1 MRRLRLIT
9 GHLLGSPTRSVLGA
23 YVLLRLVNLHVT
35 ATLGG
40 SDSIRHLAIARRAL
54 WDAGFWSGRHPWG
67 TPLLWKLL
75 PGGDVGAVIGQ
86 LAVSTVAWAVLAVMT
101 SRSFRAPRMRLAA
114 LVAVLAFSL
123 VWQITAWDGLLL
135 SESLSLSL
143 FALTLAAWMVLL
155 RAPSWRTV
163 GLVLAAMTWWTFTRD
178 TNAYLG
184 LMILPVIGV
193 WIMRSARPALPATV
207 FVAICAIFALSVVL
221 AGAGKRNLDPVDDLV
236 HNRLLINATAPAY
249 FYGHGMPALASPVYR
264 DWLERDGER
273 TYIHY
278 VASHPHYAFVEPLE
292 HIGRWVSPD
301 FRKDTTI
308 RRIVLP
314 RPLGDLLY
322 PEGWLLYLWLVA
334 AAVVVTVV
342 AARFGAELTWIV
354 GAVTA
359 VLAVPHGMVVW
370 LGSEAG
376 LDRHALLAAVQL
388 RVGVLLLL
396 LFAVGRAVDG
406 RTRAAR

>member
-1 MRRLRLIT
+1 MRRLRPIAGYRLA
-9 GHLLGSPTRSVLGA
+9 SATRAALAA
-23 YVLLRLVNLHVT
+23 YVLLRLVNLHLT

-40 SDSIRHLAIARRAL
+40 SDSIRHLAIARRSL

-75 PGGDVGAVIGQ
+75 PGGDVGAVMGQ
-86 LAVSTVAWAVLAVMT
+86 LAVSTVAWAALAVMT
-101 SRSFRAPRMRLAA
+101 SRSFRSHRMRLAS

-143 FALTLAAWMVLL
+143 FALAIAAWMALL

-184 LMILPVIGV
+184 LMILPVIAV
-193 WIMRSARPALPATV
+193 WIARSTRPALPATV
-207 FVAICAIFALSVVL
+207 FVTICALFALSAVL
-221 AGAGKRNLDPVDDLV
+221 AGAGKRNLDPVDDLI
-236 HNRLLINATAPAY
+236 HNRLINDTTASAY
-249 FYGHGMPALASPVYR
+249 FYAHGMPAVTTRSYR
-264 DWLERDGER
+264 AWLEHDGER
-273 TYIHY
+273 TYLRY
-278 VASHPHYAFVEPLE
+278 VLSHPDYAFVEPLV

-301 FRKDTTI
+301 FRSDTTI
-308 RRIVLP
+308 RRVVLP
-314 RPLGDLLY
+314 RPLGDALY
-322 PEGWLLYLWLVA
+322 PEGWRLYMWLGVA
-334 AAVVVTVV
+334 ALVVAVT
-342 AARFGAELTWIV
+342 AARFGAELPWLV

-359 VLAVPHGMVVW
+359 LLAVPHGMVVW

-388 RVGVLLLL
+388 RLGLLLL
-396 LFAVGRAVDG
+396 VLFAVGRAVDPPAG
-406 RTRAAR
+406 APR